1 MAIGDRVQIASAQAL
16 ATLSV
21 TATFPTAVTAGNA
34 VVVVVA
40 DFDAVFGTFA
50 PTLTSSPPG
59 ATFSHIVTVQWAG
72 GGGGVRD
79 GIYAYVV
86 LAAGA
91 VTAVT
96 ATFANTGNGTAVRA
110 LYIAEYVDDPIT
122 PTLAIDGSTSA
133 AAILTGSAVLSM
145 TTVSGPVT
153 KTARYQNA
161 DSRGFGA
168 VLFALSTG
176 ASTDVFMA
184 CTAAFETL
192 GTGTTSSVSG
202 MGVAAHEGPLT
213 FWESFYF
220 DGATANHVF
229 GGPSRQGPP
238 G

>member
-1 MAIGDRVQIASAQAL
+1 MAIGDRVQIASSEAL

-21 TATFPTAVTAGNA
+21 TATFPTTVTAGNA

-79 GIYAYVV
+79 GIYAYVI
-86 LAAGA
+86 LTSGS

-96 ATFANTGNGTAVRA
+96 ASFADTGNGTAVRA
-110 LYIAEYVDDPIT
+110 LYIAEYADDPIT

-133 AAILTGSAVLSM
+133 AGILTGSTLLSM
-145 TTVSGPVT
+145 TTVSGLVT
-153 KTARYQNA
+153 KTARYRDA
-161 DSRGFGA
+161 DSKGFGV
-168 VLFALSTG
+168 VLFALSTSG
-176 ASTDVFMA
+176 STDVFMA
-184 CTAAFETL
+184 CTAAFETVIA
-192 GTGTTSSVSG
+192 GTTSSVSG
-202 MGVAAHEGPLT
+202 MGLAAHEGPLT

-229 GGPSRQGPP
+229 GGPSKQGPP